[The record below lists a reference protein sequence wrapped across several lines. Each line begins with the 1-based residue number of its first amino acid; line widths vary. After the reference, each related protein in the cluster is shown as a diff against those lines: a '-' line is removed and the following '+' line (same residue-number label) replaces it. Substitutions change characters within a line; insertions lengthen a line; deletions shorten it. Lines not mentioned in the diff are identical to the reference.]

1 MNVNFIFCKKENKK
15 KINYCSI
22 LSLVLEATQHR
33 SIYLRLINCLNSD
46 NQKEFFWVNKQ
57 KKKRRKFQ
65 LLEVIRLCYMPTE
78 KYSILGK
85 LLVLL

>member
-46 NQKEFFWVNKQ
+46 NQKELFWVNKQ
-57 KKKRRKFQ
+57 KKKEISTPGSHKIMLYAYREIQHFR
-65 LLEVIRLCYMPTE
+65 
-78 KYSILGK
+78 
-85 LLVLL
+85 